1 MPDNRRFYR
10 KSLHASGLIFLA
22 GEELEIAVKNFSVT
36 GLLIEL
42 LSNPIIQDVADLFQ
56 TIEANSTIVDIYLPE
71 MRLAG
76 EVRIIRADLEN
87 DIFLLAL
94 EFVRISYDVDSVFYK
109 RKVYRKSL
117 EAIGHIGLYGCK
129 QMFKTINVSVEG
141 LMVYMEGKVDVEPGL
156 VTAFEFD
163 YLNLLGEIQVIWVED
178 DPNGGTLMGLHYLHM
193 SRSRIKGIPRFAQVT
208 EELAIAV

>member
-10 KSLHASGLIFLA
+10 KSLNAPGLIFLA
-22 GEELEIAVKNFSVT
+22 GEELDITVINFSVT
-36 GLLIEL
+36 GVLIDL

-56 TIEANSTIVDIYLPE
+56 AIESSSTIVDIYLPE

-76 EVRIIRADLEN
+76 EVRIIRADLVGVE
-87 DIFLLAL
+87 FQLAL
-94 EFVRISYDVDSVFYK
+94 EFVRISYDVDAVFYK

-117 EAIGHIGLYGCK
+117 EAFGYIALDGRK

-141 LMVYMEGKVDVEPGL
+141 LMVQLDNKIDVKPGL

-163 YLNLLGEIQVIWVED
+163 YLNLLGEVEIIWVEEHE
-178 DPNGGTLMGLHYLHM
+178 GGILMGLQYLEVNKH
-193 SRSRIKGIPRFAQVT
+193 RIKGIPRFAQAAS
-208 EELAIAV
+208 EAMLEM